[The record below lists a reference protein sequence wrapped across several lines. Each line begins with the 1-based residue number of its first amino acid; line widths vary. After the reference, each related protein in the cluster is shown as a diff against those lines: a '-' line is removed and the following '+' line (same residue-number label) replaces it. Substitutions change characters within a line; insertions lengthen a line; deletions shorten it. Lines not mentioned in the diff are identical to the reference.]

1 MESDIEE
8 IRRLHHTY
16 AYAFDSGDF
25 DAFAALFEHG
35 TLHLRGVDDPATG
48 SAAVRRLI
56 DRCVILYDGMPA
68 TNHLMHNL
76 VVDVDDDGTRRA
88 STYVQVLQG
97 LPDFPPQTIA
107 TGSTATCCSGATVG
121 GRSPSGSPTAA
132 CAATCRAT
140 SAGAATARRSDGRWA
155 VVARRVGIRPLDGRR
170 SVSCGWPPLETLGCL
185 GSVVVTT

>member
-1 MESDIEE
+1 MTSDIEA

-16 AYAFDSGDF
+16 AYTFDGGDF

-48 SAAVRRLI
+48 AAAVRRLVE
-56 DRCVILYDGMPA
+56 RCVILYDGTPA

-76 VVDVDDDGTRRA
+76 IVDVDGDDARA

-107 TGSTATCCSGATVG
+107 TGIYRDVLRRRDGVWTFAQ
-121 GRSPSGSPTAA
+121 RSIDGSLHGDVS
-132 CAATCRAT
+132 RHL
-140 SAGAATARRSDGRWA
+140 RR
-155 VVARRVGIRPLDGRR
+155 RRDRP
-170 SVSCGWPPLETLGCL
+170 PA
-185 GSVVVTT
+185 